1 MVDQI
6 DEGFDDSALPERFKL
21 VVRLTDGLL
30 AGGHVDPV
38 LKARVVD
45 EFGAE
50 GFTELALT
58 IAFASGFSKAAVAW
72 GPPPE
77 QPVMEVPT
85 PAPGGD
91 VNDVIR

>member
-1 MVDQI
+1 VDQI
-6 DEGFDDSALPERFKL
+6 DEGFEDSVLPERLKL
-21 VVRLTDGLL
+21 VVRLTDALL
-30 AGGHVDPV
+30 AGGHVAPA
-38 LKARVVD
+38 LKAQVVD
-45 EFGAE
+45 EFGAD

-77 QPVMEVPT
+77 LPVMEVPT

-91 VNDVIR
+91 VNNAIR

>member
-1 MVDQI
+1 M
-6 DEGFDDSALPERFKL
+6 
-21 VVRLTDGLL
+21 RLTDALL
-30 AGGHVDPV
+30 AGGHVDPT
-38 LKARVVD
+38 LKEELVD

-77 QPVMEVPT
+77 LPVMEVPT